1 MTLVK
6 VTQRRHCCSNVLC
19 AILTNTFLL
28 QASSTEV
35 TAAQRAPWGPDQRVC
50 AEVGL
55 MLQFRFTSVETAP

>member
-6 VTQRRHCCSNVLC
+6 VTQHRHSCSRVLR

-28 QASSTEV
+28 QASSTEDA
-35 TAAQRAPWGPDQRVC
+35 AAQRAPWGADLREC

-55 MLQFRFTSVETAP
+55 M